1 VQLHDAIPVLKT
13 VTIRAAARQLGLQR
27 VGFTKRKSFGTG
39 WYLTPEEIEKRN
51 AYSLTDLLQMA
62 PMLRRVTSGSRTRI
76 TGRPNG
82 VSVGL
87 GGSTAFTSSCV
98 TYFVD
103 GMPWIGGGVDEFVR
117 PEEVAAIETYSRDFT
132 PTQFRT
138 PGQQCETVVVWT
150 KLKIGGG

>member
-1 VQLHDAIPVLKT
+1 MHDAIPQLKT
-13 VTIRAAARQLGLQR
+13 VTIRAAARELGLQR
-27 VGFTKRKSFGTG
+27 VGFTKRKNFGTG
-39 WYLTPEEIEKRN
+39 WYLTPEEIDKRN
-51 AYSLTDLLQMA
+51 AYSLTDLLTMA
-62 PMLRRVTSGSRTRI
+62 PMLRRVTSGSRTSI

-82 VSVGL
+82 VSVGP
-87 GGSTAFTSSCV
+87 GASTAFTNSCV

-103 GMPWIGGGVDEFVR
+103 GMPWFGGGVDEFVR

-150 KLKIGGG
+150 RLKIGGG